1 MQTEKKDSDY
11 FNQFIQYKALAF
23 KFGDSDRVVDLIL
36 DEDTEQAEKLP
47 VKNVCAKM
55 HVDLCKR
62 LDDTVSLLQ
71 ISKRKFIEMAII
83 DALDKADSILE
94 ETGVSDYLEELAE
107 RQSKG
112 GS

>member
-11 FNQFIQYKALAF
+11 FNQFIQFKALAF
-23 KFGDSDRVVDLIL
+23 KFGDDRVVDLIL
-36 DEDTEQAEKLP
+36 DEDIEQKLP

-55 HVDLCKR
+55 HVDLCNR

-83 DALDKADSILE
+83 DALNKSDLILE
-94 ETGVSDYLEELAE
+94 ETGVTDYLEELE
-107 RQSKG
+107 KRQAKG
-112 GS
+112 GV